1 MVVQTS
7 LKRDEERH
15 VDGGI
20 CRPAGNGAPSIGLRL
35 GTTTMTGPDV
45 GGQNDVRESRPGGG
59 ENELGSSGTF
69 AMIRVVC

>member
-45 GGQNDVRESRPGGG
+45 GAE
-59 ENELGSSGTF
+59 
-69 AMIRVVC
+69 